1 MDINNREYLTKNNFR
16 IFPENNK
23 SIPNEKNNNFK
34 YKNKLNNGLNYI
46 REPRVIIN
54 NEELMMKIFKI
65 KRNVKPKLPYLSRST
80 NDLINY
86 NYKKE
91 KNKSNILN
99 NWEAS
104 ENNFLNIIPKIK
116 NIHLKR
122 IHLNRN
128 LYESKNNLI
137 LKADSLINNS
147 KKLLP
152 KIDSRTVESK
162 EENALESL
170 NSIEQKKTKECTTA
184 KKYIKIKNLLNNNIL
199 NKKENNTE
207 LSGINLTKRIFPE
220 LTKEKTQ
227 N

>member
-46 REPRVIIN
+46 REPSVIIN
-54 NEELMMKIFKI
+54 NEKLMMKIFKI

-162 EENALESL
+162 EESALESL

-184 KKYIKIKNLLNNNIL
+184 KKYIKIKILLNNNIL
-199 NKKENNTE
+199 KKKENNTE